1 MVKQINVFSEN
12 KPGKLEHITKILS
25 DAGVNIRA
33 MKISSSDAYGVIKLL
48 VDDPEKGFSAY
59 KKAGVTVSLKEVLAV
74 EVSDKSGALHQML
87 SFLAKNSVNI
97 EDCYGF
103 VIEDE
108 KKAVI
113 VLELDDPVG
122 VAKFLEK
129 NKYNIIGSSKLY
141 DL

>member
-12 KPGKLEHITKILS
+12 KPGKLEKITKILS

-33 MKISSSDAYGVIKLL
+33 MKISSSDAYGVIKFL
-48 VDDPEKGFSAY
+48 VDDPEKGFTAY
-59 KKAGVTVSLKEVLAV
+59 KKAGLTVSQKEVLAV
-74 EVSDKSGALHQML
+74 EVSDKAGALNQML
-87 SFLAKNSVNI
+87 SILTKNSVNI

-122 VAKFLEK
+122 VGKLLEK
-129 NKYNIIGSSKLY
+129 NRYTIIGSSKLY
-141 DL
+141 DM

>member
-12 KPGKLEHITKILS
+12 KPGKLEKITKILS
-25 DAGVNIRA
+25 DVGVNIRA

-48 VDDPEKGFSAY
+48 VDDPEKGFTAY
-59 KKAGVTVSLKEVLAV
+59 KNAGVTVSLKEVLAV

-87 SFLAKNSVNI
+87 SLLTKNSINI

-122 VAKFLEK
+122 VGKLLEK
-129 NKYNIIGSSKLY
+129 NRYNIIGSSRLY
-141 DL
+141 NL

>member
-1 MVKQINVFSEN
+1 MVKQIIVFSEN

-87 SFLAKNSVNI
+87 SFLTKNSVNI